1 MLKRLV
7 LFLLI
12 GFTVSAG
19 LTGCTKTPEKLFKD
33 GKYAE
38 AYPEFVK
45 RAGKNE
51 LSMKNEVMNGSSSSR
66 HRSGNKAINDYYY
79 AALCQKNL
87 GNNKEANFY
96 YNKVVEVSN
105 YKIRTPRDEAKEL
118 KDQYN
123 RYISAVNNYRY
134 YQKQF
139 CEDAQAYRDRYYNS
153 GSNTDPYSSR
163 TTDPYST
170 GGSDTDPYSG
180 GNSDPYSGSG
190 SNSDP
195 YSGSGSDTD
204 PYSGSGSDTDP
215 YSGSGSGTDPYS
227 GSGSDTDPY
236 SGSGNTDPYDPD
248 YVPDMSYVNSSYR
261 AMLNE
266 KEKFESL
273 LYRTS
278 SEIVPNIATI
288 KDEYEWMSGYLDS
301 YLNVASP
308 YRIED
313 NKFKGSLISDDYYRF
328 TDKANGFTTLLKN
341 ADTKITYTVED
352 LKVENLAQVREAQ
365 NFVSDYSGSSAQA
378 PQEPTARQAITV
390 EDETDVPVTGN
401 LKEADANMR
410 NAYNNYKALVSNGA
424 SENEVKA
431 AAEEYKKAKKI
442 YEALKKQ

>member
-1 MLKRLV
+1 
-7 LFLLI
+7 
-12 GFTVSAG
+12 
-19 LTGCTKTPEKLFKD
+19 
-33 GKYAE
+33 
-38 AYPEFVK
+38 
-45 RAGKNE
+45 
-51 LSMKNEVMNGSSSSR
+51 MNGSSSSR

-87 GNNKEANFY
+87 GNDKEANFY

-139 CEDAQAYRDRYYNS
+139 CDDAQAYRDRYYNS
-153 GSNTDPYSSR
+153 GNTDPYSSR
-163 TTDPYST
+163 TTDPYS
-170 GGSDTDPYSG
+170 GSGSDTDPYSG
-180 GNSDPYSGSG
+180 SG
-190 SNSDP
+190 SNTDP

-215 YSGSGSGTDPYS
+215 YSGSGSDTDPYS

-236 SGSGNTDPYDPD
+236 SGSGSNTDPYDPD
-248 YVPDMSYVNSSYR
+248 YLPDMSYVNSSYR
-261 AMLNE
+261 TMLDE
-266 KEKFESL
+266 KERFESL

-278 SEIVPNIATI
+278 SEIVPNIGTI

-328 TDKANGFTTLLKN
+328 TDKANDFTSLLKN

-365 NFVSDYSGSSAQA
+365 NFVSDYSGSAAQA
-378 PQEPTARQAITV
+378 PEEPTARQSITV
-390 EDETDVPVTGN
+390 DEETEAPVTGN

-410 NAYNNYKALVSNGA
+410 AAYDKYKKLVSAGA

-431 AAEEYKKAKKI
+431 AAEEYKEAKKL